1 MKKTVVLFTL
11 LFSLTLSSCVYVSLP
26 ESSDPAEKL
35 EEAQRYMAQG
45 QPLPAERLITEA
57 IRIYET
63 ENNPEALGNAY
74 RDFAAFLQSPSV
86 AQREHTYREAGFL
99 EAGITYDNRYDKA
112 AEYLEKALAQYDI
125 AATRYQNTGRFDQ
138 LSTLYYR
145 QAGIYLLQHQPD
157 KACLAYDQ
165 SRLAYAENAVRN
177 TAAYPVTPGGY
188 ASWHDAIA
196 AAKKQAGCR
205 N

>member
-1 MKKTVVLFTL
+1 MKKTAVLLTL
-11 LFSLTLSSCVYVSLP
+11 LLSLLTSCVYVSLP

-57 IRIYET
+57 IRTYQT
-63 ENNPEALGNAY
+63 QNNPEALGNAY
-74 RDFAAFLQSPSV
+74 RDFAAFLQSSSV
-86 AQREHTYREAGFL
+86 AQREQTYREAGFL
-99 EAGITYDNRYDKA
+99 DTDITFDNRYDKA
-112 AEYLEKALAQYDI
+112 AEYLDKALEQYSV
-125 AATRYQNTGRFDQ
+125 AAARYQNAGRFDQ

-145 QAGIYLLQHQPD
+145 QANIYLRQNRPD
-157 KACLAYDQ
+157 KACQAYNQ
-165 SRLAYAENAVRN
+165 SRQAYAENAVRN
-177 TAAYPVTPGGY
+177 TASYPAAPGGY

-196 AAKKQAGCR
+196 AAKRQAGCS